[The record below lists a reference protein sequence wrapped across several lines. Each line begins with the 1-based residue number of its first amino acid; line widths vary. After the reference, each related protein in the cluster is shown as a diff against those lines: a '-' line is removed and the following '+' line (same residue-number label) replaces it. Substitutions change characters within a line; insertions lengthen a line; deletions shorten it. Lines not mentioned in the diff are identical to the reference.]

1 MVGKEGAR
9 GLGTE
14 KLSYKEMN
22 SLCKP
27 KKPVLAPDSGEESVP
42 RKKPKKAGAAR
53 VSLGVGD
60 SDLHLPRKKKQKKQ
74 DPKQSCN

>member
-1 MVGKEGAR
+1 
-9 GLGTE
+9 
-14 KLSYKEMN
+14 MN
-22 SLCKP
+22 LLCFNNVSNERSVPKKKP
-27 KKPVLAPDSGEESVP
+27 KKHVPAPDSGEESVP